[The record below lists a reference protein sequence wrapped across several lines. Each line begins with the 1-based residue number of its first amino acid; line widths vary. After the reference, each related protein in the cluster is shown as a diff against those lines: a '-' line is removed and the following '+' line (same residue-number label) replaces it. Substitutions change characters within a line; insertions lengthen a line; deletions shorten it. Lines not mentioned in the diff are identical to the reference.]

1 MLGFNWWT
9 RFDWTMAIDFLSQPQ
24 KKLSIQVGACSKRV
38 NYPRLKLR
46 PCWATRKCRW
56 MHESRTGIEFRG
68 IGIGIGFL
76 SNTNNICLR
85 LMVAKWGAKR
95 PSKNEKRT
103 EENKKRTW
111 GGVCSVYVI
120 WQQVTERQRHRKRE
134 IMTVLIGPETE
145 TRHY

>member
-9 RFDWTMAIDFLSQPQ
+9 RFDWTMAIDFLSRPQ
-24 KKLSIQVGACSKRV
+24 KQLSIQGACSKRV

-46 PCWATRKCRW
+46 PCWTQENVVEWMSHEQELNLGELESELGFCRTQTIFAFGSWLRSGAQRGQVRKKK
-56 MHESRTGIEFRG
+56 H
-68 IGIGIGFL
+68 
-76 SNTNNICLR
+76 
-85 LMVAKWGAKR
+85 
-95 PSKNEKRT
+95 T

-120 WQQVTERQRHRKRE
+120 WQQVTERQRHRQRE
-134 IMTVLIGPETE
+134 TMTVLIRPETE